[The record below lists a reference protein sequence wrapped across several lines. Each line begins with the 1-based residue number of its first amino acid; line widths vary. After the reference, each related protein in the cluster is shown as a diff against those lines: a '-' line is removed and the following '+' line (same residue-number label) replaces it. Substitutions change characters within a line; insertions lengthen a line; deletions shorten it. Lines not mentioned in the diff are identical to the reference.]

1 MDPPLVNIHR
11 YYFECFSL
19 TTGTTENSRRDPSRS
34 IDFARRDSIIESAT
48 KEKGVRLNRS
58 RREIKLR
65 QRVNGR
71 EVEKKK
77 EKRRGELRRRGVK
90 WREGESF
97 LRKFLLSKK
106 ILTRSMELKFSS
118 FFLSF

>member
-34 IDFARRDSIIESAT
+34 NDFARRDSIIESAT

-90 WREGESF
+90 WREGESVDS
-97 LRKFLLSKK
+97 R
-106 ILTRSMELKFSS
+106 EAKFSTKIS
-118 FFLSF
+118 FK

>member
-34 IDFARRDSIIESAT
+34 IDFARRDSIIESAM
-48 KEKGVRLNRS
+48 KEKGVRLN

-71 EVEKKK
+71 EVEKKR
-77 EKRRGELRRRGVK
+77 EEGVK
-90 WREGESF
+90 KAR
-97 LRKFLLSKK
+97 R
-106 ILTRSMELKFSS
+106 
-118 FFLSF
+118 

>member
-1 MDPPLVNIHR
+1 M
-11 YYFECFSL
+11 
-19 TTGTTENSRRDPSRS
+19 TGTTENSRRDPSRS

-71 EVEKKK
+71 EVEKKR
-77 EKRRGELRRRGVK
+77 EEGVK
-90 WREGESF
+90 KAR
-97 LRKFLLSKK
+97 R
-106 ILTRSMELKFSS
+106 
-118 FFLSF
+118 

>member
-11 YYFECFSL
+11 YYECFSL

-90 WREGESF
+90 WREGESVDS
-97 LRKFLLSKK
+97 R
-106 ILTRSMELKFSS
+106 EAKFSTKIS
-118 FFLSF
+118 FK